1 MKVIHPGTLFYSS
14 QCLHGEGWIYASD
27 GEPATQRELL
37 KAILL
42 HIAARHGVQLA
53 TPAPEAEPAPS
64 IEVERLTLDVIAQ
77 ARWEAQ

>member
-42 HIAARHGVQLA
+42 HIAARHGVQLVA
-53 TPAPEAEPAPS
+53 EAPAEPVPTAD
-64 IEVERLTLDVIAQ
+64 VERLTLDVIAQ
-77 ARWEAQ
+77 ARWEAR